1 MFQLVLVAALA
12 KKLGASRL
20 RGAVRVVGYTTA
32 VTLAVGTVSVHKAR
46 AAFEEKSM
54 DLGADMASLASLVG
68 DAHTF
73 TLNGQRI
80 HMGTATTLEGIDAV
94 ADKFESSCKTAE
106 GGDVPVWD
114 SIPDVA
120 NKPDAEKAKTAD
132 LTAIPILR
140 HKEGNKVTVVCFV
153 PSSASVPHSA
163 RAVAAAVDSFQQT
176 GHLSAV
182 GKMRYAYL
190 STSATGTS
198 VATIWTDE
206 EFDIQALVPK
216 AGTSEDTPGS
226 DPALMARPQQSQ
238 RLLTGSVEG
247 MPYRIFAY
255 NVQGTPQTAIA
266 NYDDQMIKNGWLS
279 LNDPAYE
286 NAPHEDAEMRG
297 YMVKDGRQG
306 YVVAFS
312 DKEHHTMMGVVEVG
326 PEGLAKMPTKPA
338 ADSDGF

>member
-1 MFQLVLVAALA
+1 MFQLILFAAMA

-20 RGAVRVVGYTTA
+20 QGAIRVAGYTAA
-32 VTLAVGTVSVHKAR
+32 VTLVVGTVSVHKAR

-54 DLGADMASLASLVG
+54 DIGADMASLGSLIG

-114 SIPDVA
+114 SIPDIA
-120 NKPDAEKAKTAD
+120 NQPEAAKAKAAN
-132 LTAIPILR
+132 LSSIPILR
-140 HKEGNKVTVVCFV
+140 HKEGNKETVVCFV
-153 PSSASVPHSA
+153 PSAASTPHSV
-163 RAVAAAVDSFQQT
+163 RAVAAAVDSFEQT

-182 GKMRYAYL
+182 GKMRYAYI
-190 STSATGTS
+190 TTNATGTS

-206 EFDIQALVPK
+206 EFDITALVPK
-216 AGTSEDTPGS
+216 PGANADTPGS
-226 DPALMARPQQSQ
+226 DPALMARPEQSQ
-238 RLLTGSVEG
+238 RLLTGTVDG

-255 NVQGTPQTAIA
+255 NVQGTPQSAIA
-266 NYDDQMIKNGWLS
+266 SYDDQMIKKGWMS
-279 LNDPAYE
+279 LNDPSYE
-286 NAPHEDAEMRG
+286 NAPHEDAEIRG
-297 YMVKDGRQG
+297 YMVRDGRQG

-312 DKEHHTMMGVVEVG
+312 DSEHHTLMGVVEVG
-326 PEGLAKMPTKPA
+326 PEGMAKLPTKPA
-338 ADSDGF
+338 ADADGF